1 MSSSRTTAFRSL
13 ARAMLKGFF
22 RDKMA
27 VFFAVIFPLMFL
39 ALFGGLL
46 GGSGGSKLDVEQV
59 GKVSVLD
66 EAPQEVKAYLKESL
80 DVHHTTNE
88 KAAIHK
94 VRKGDADAMITQ
106 RGDTLVVRFSQADQV
121 KAATVQGTFQGIVQ
135 SANIA
140 VTGQ

>member
-1 MSSSRTTAFRSL
+1 MTAFRSL

-27 VFFAVIFPLMFL
+27 LFFAILFPLMFL

-46 GGSGGSKLDVEQV
+46 GSSGTSKTEVEQV
-59 GKVSVLD
+59 GKVTVLD
-66 EAPQEVKAYLKESL
+66 DAPKEVRAYLEESL
-80 DVHHTTNE
+80 DIHRTTDE
-88 KAAIHK
+88 KAAIRE

-121 KAATVQGTFQGIVQ
+121 KAATVQARSRRSCSRPT
-135 SANIA
+135 SR
-140 VTGQ
+140 